1 MSITR
6 LAFVTDNHFDT
17 HSRFAECV
25 RVHDWIAEDAALRE
39 CSGTI
44 LGGDMFER
52 ADCATE
58 RNAVARWLLLMARFG
73 DVIGIYGNHETQGA
87 LELFNL
93 IGHDRRIHFHDRPAV
108 DVIDDVA
115 IACLPW
121 PRKAQL
127 LASAG
132 DVGSEEVSNLA
143 QHHLRAIM
151 RGLATELDQMPPEYG
166 RLALAHVM
174 IDGAKTDHDQP
185 ITGADMA
192 VSLQD
197 LGLMRASF
205 YACGHVHAQQVE
217 DIAGAPCIYGGSP
230 RHNNFG
236 EPGPKGY
243 TIIEFDGPKLVNWYR
258 VATPATPMW
267 LLSARWFAGNLL
279 MSPIPDVRGGE
290 VRLRFEVPADEREAA
305 GIAAAVTRDHLI
317 ADLGALSVKLEP
329 QVITTKR
336 ARAPEVARAL
346 TIGDK
351 LEAHWKSISFDPAD
365 RREALLS
372 KANHLEE
379 LDRNAS

>member
-1 MSITR
+1 MR
-6 LAFVTDNHFDT
+6 LAFITDQHFDAN
-17 HSRFAECV
+17 SRFSETV
-25 RVHDWIAEDAALRE
+25 RIHDWIAEDAAARG
-39 CSGTI
+39 CNGTI
-44 LGGDMFER
+44 LGGDMYER
-52 ADCATE
+52 RDTAEE
-58 RNAVARWLLLMARFG
+58 RNAVARWLLAMARLG
-73 DVIGIYGNHETQGA
+73 PTVGIYGNHESQGS
-87 LELFNL
+87 LEIFNL
-93 IGHDRRIHFHDRPAV
+93 IDHDHGIYFYDRPTV
-108 DVIDDVA
+108 TTIGDVA

-143 QHHLRAIM
+143 QHHLRGIM
-151 RGLATELDQMPPEYG
+151 RGLGTELDQMPPEYG

-205 YACGHVHAQQVE
+205 YACGHVHAQSA
-217 DIAGAPCIYGGSP
+217 DPIDGAPCIYGGSP

-267 LLSARWFAGNLL
+267 LLSGKWQNGALAMDTAL
-279 MSPIPDVRGGE
+279 PEVRGAE
-290 VRLRFEVPADEREAA
+290 VRLRFDVAADEREAA
-305 GIAAAVTRDHLI
+305 GIAAARMRDHLVD
-317 ADLGALSVKLEP
+317 DLGALSVKLEP
-329 QVITTKR
+329 QVIASKR

-346 TIGDK
+346 TIADK
-351 LEAHWKSISFDPAD
+351 LSVHWESISFDPGE
-365 RREALLS
+365 RRTSLLA
-372 KANHLEE
+372 KANQLEE
-379 LDRNAS
+379 QDRQL